1 MKIMNKQKTH
11 FLKKTKNGL
20 YQIKYDTIENVTILL
35 NDILDNGDKKI
46 PNNHV
51 FQALKKELI

>member
-1 MKIMNKQKTH
+1 MNKQKTH
-11 FLKKTKNGL
+11 FLKKTKSGL

-51 FQALKKELI
+51 FQASKKELI